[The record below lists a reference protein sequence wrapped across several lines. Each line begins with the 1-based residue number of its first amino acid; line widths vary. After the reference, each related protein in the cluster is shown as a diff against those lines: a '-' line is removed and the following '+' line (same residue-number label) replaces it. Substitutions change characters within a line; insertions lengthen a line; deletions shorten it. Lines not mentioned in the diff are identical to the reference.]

1 MCDYNRRIATPQA
14 QNRASSTPAQRL
26 AMTRLRAADAE
37 KRQQSGLGPDF
48 LEALARGLSV
58 LAAFGGERSQLT
70 LSDVAR
76 VVDLP
81 PATVRRAPYTMEPLG
96 YPDSDGPLFRQNRQA
111 SCKDRWVS
119 ACRSRGPPL

>member
-26 AMTRLRAADAE
+26 AMTRLRTADAE

-58 LAAFGGERSQLT
+58 LAAFRSEER
-70 LSDVAR
+70 R
-76 VVDLP
+76 VGKECGS
-81 PATVRRAPYTMEPLG
+81 T
-96 YPDSDGPLFRQNRQA
+96 
-111 SCKDRWVS
+111 
-119 ACRSRGPPL
+119 CRSRWSPYHLKKKYKTNRSHNNTKRNNTND

>member
-58 LAAFGGERSQLT
+58 VAAFGGERSQMT
-70 LSDVAR
+70 LSDEIGSASWREIGGQYR
-76 VVDLP
+76 VISV
-81 PATVRRAPYTMEPLG
+81 VRGELKQTYNQQRRY
-96 YPDSDGPLFRQNRQA
+96 S
-111 SCKDRWVS
+111 
-119 ACRSRGPPL
+119 